1 MDILALL
8 GVVIAFAAVVGGNF
22 LEGGQIGALLDAPA
36 AVIVIGGTLGAVILQ
51 TPYAR
56 LRRALQM
63 VRWIVLPPTRDL
75 QGTIEKMSK
84 WSQRSRKEGL
94 LGLEN
99 VINKETDAFTRKGLE
114 LLIDGNDTHTIRRVL
129 ETDLKSRMDGDLGAA
144 AVFRAMGGYAP
155 TIGIIGAVLGL
166 IQVMGNL
173 ADPSALG
180 AGIATAFVA
189 TIYGVGLANLLFL
202 PVADRLK
209 ALVVEQADA
218 QVVSLEGLLA
228 IAEGEHPKNIELRL
242 EGYLEAA

>member
-1 MDILALL
+1 MDVLALL

-22 LEGGQIGALLDAPA
+22 LEGGQLGALLDTPA
-36 AVIVIGGTLGAVILQ
+36 AIIVIGGTLGAVILQ
-51 TPYAR
+51 TPYPR
-56 LRRALQM
+56 LKRAVQLL
-63 VRWIVLPPTRDL
+63 RWIVLPPSRDL
-75 QGTIEKMSK
+75 SGTISKMSR
-84 WSQRSRKEGL
+84 WSQQSRKEGL

-99 VINKETDAFTRKGLE
+99 QLQKEADNFTRKGLE
-114 LLIDGNDTHTIRRVL
+114 LLIDGNDTHTMRRVL
-129 ETDLKSRMDGDLGAA
+129 ETDLKARMDGDLAAA

-202 PVADRLK
+202 PIADRLR

-218 QVVSLEGLLA
+218 QVVALEGLLA